1 MNRRQR
7 DSNRRTAERLRL
19 LVRLIEMSTQVCE
32 HCGEFGGHWL
42 QTRPPSLE
50 GLVRGINDEK
60 GFWLC
65 AKKKED

>member
-1 MNRRQR
+1 M
-7 DSNRRTAERLRL
+7 